1 MARQPRFQYL
11 GALYHVMARGN
22 GGDAV
27 FVTDDGRIDEDATKA
42 IRRGWYLGKDSFRDK
57 LLKMLGKPPGR
68 RSGGSRRADGAERDR
83 GEKEALRILREGGGL
98 LGLPVSIADL
108 AALRK
113 SDSRKVQLA
122 ILLRTHTSVSNEWIA
137 QKLAMG
143 HPGSVS
149 RSVSDGRADN
159 TMGKSIKKMEGRN
172 VNQCTLTPFIAL
184 R

>member
-1 MARQPRFQYL
+1 MARQLRFQYP

-27 FVTDDGRIDEDATKA
+27 FVSG
-42 IRRGWYLGKDSFRDK
+42 
-57 LLKMLGKPPGR
+57 
-68 RSGGSRRADGAERDR
+68 GGSRRADGVERDR

-98 LGLPVSIADL
+98 LGLSVRKADL

-149 RSVSDGRADN
+149 RSVTDGRADN
-159 TMGKSIKKMEGRN
+159 TMGKSIKILEEMLIR
-172 VNQCTLTPFIAL
+172 VL
-184 R
+184 